1 MTNLKSIN
9 NQKRQKIKL
18 NGTPTTKE
26 LKKKIN
32 QNNQTSKAVD
42 PQGLTQKTTARQQTV
57 GAVLAAELLGLP
69 GQG

>member
-1 MTNLKSIN
+1 MEL
-9 NQKRQKIKL
+9 RQPL
-18 NGTPTTKE
+18 NYRNKE
-26 LKKKIN
+26 
-32 QNNQTSKAVD
+32 NNQTSKAVD